1 MVQIHGMGRYI
12 IIATKSILVLILGIP
27 VGIGVSVVVHHRLVS
42 ISHRGGHSV
51 GVSEGGGVGDG
62 LDGLDHGGGVGH
74 GGGLEGVSISHGGF
88 LDLLVLNGFNLGLGV
103 DNGSIRGGITLRVVA
118 ISVVENLRIS
128 FSLSLGL
135 SLVESRY
142 LVSLGS
148 IGISV
153 MIRVSISDRGGH
165 RVGISDGGGYL
176 VSISNRGGH

>member
-1 MVQIHGMGRYI
+1 
-12 IIATKSILVLILGIP
+12 
-27 VGIGVSVVVHHRLVS
+27 
-42 ISHRGGHSV
+42 
-51 GVSEGGGVGDG
+51 
-62 LDGLDHGGGVGH
+62 
-74 GGGLEGVSISHGGF
+74 
-88 LDLLVLNGFNLGLGV
+88 LGV
-103 DNGSIRGGITLRVVA
+103 DNGSVRGGITLRPVA